1 MRFRVLGSGSSGNA
15 TLVES
20 GEARILIDA
29 GLGARELSER
39 LESAGVDPASLA
51 LVFLSHEHQDHAC
64 GAAAFSRKW
73 GVRLCGSR
81 GTYAAAGLGA
91 EELAGYDVLEP
102 GVPRAV
108 GALTVLGIPVPH
120 DAAGPLAFVVQGDGG
135 ALAHATDFGHV
146 SRSVADGF
154 RDCDTVLIESNYDP
168 VMLRDGPYPWS
179 VKERILGYRGHLS
192 NDDVAR
198 YLMRDLGQA
207 CRMVLLAHIS
217 QNNNH
222 PELVRMTAETALRRR
237 GRTEVRLE
245 LASADGTGWMDVAP
259 AAYAVKGPR
268 QLRLF

>member
-1 MRFRVLGSGSSGNA
+1 M
-15 TLVES
+15 
-20 GEARILIDA
+20 
-29 GLGARELSER
+29 
-39 LESAGVDPASLA
+39 
-51 LVFLSHEHQDHAC
+51 
-64 GAAAFSRKW
+64 
-73 GVRLCGSR
+73 
-81 GTYAAAGLGA
+81 
-91 EELAGYDVLEP
+91 
-102 GVPRAV
+102 